1 VQVKIALFSQEKSF
15 SYPAV
20 SAGNKRKYAKI
31 TGEARI
37 LPKKGSSCSFPYRQL
52 AVVSGSHSNTPE
64 KTQKQ

>member
-1 VQVKIALFSQEKSF
+1 
-15 SYPAV
+15 V

-31 TGEARI
+31 TGGARI